1 MQTNSFLRK
10 ASLIAALAV
19 ATFSVN
25 RGAYARAVLPT
36 GATITPKAAPGSVF
50 QPLRVTQRLLPT
62 FPIPNYKP
70 DGAETTAI
78 SPDGKT
84 LLILTSGYNYNENS
98 SGSYDPT
105 SSGEFVFVYD
115 ISKPSKP
122 VNTQI
127 VFLAN
132 ERAFDGIVWSPNG
145 TKFYVAGGA
154 DDVIYTFAQSNG
166 QWTQSSAPINLNH
179 THDRM
184 QLETE
189 VGPTAASIGIT
200 ADGNTLI
207 VANHETDSITAVNVA
222 TGSILKE
229 FDLRP
234 GLINPERT
242 GVPGGE
248 FPYGI
253 AVKGSDT
260 VYVSSVRDREIDV
273 LKLSNGTL
281 TLTTRIPVDGNPEK
295 MVLNRAQSK
304 LFVVANNSD
313 KLIIIDTTAN
323 RVVGQVN
330 TSAPLGV
337 LGFGNRIPKG
347 INPNSVAL
355 SPDETIAYVT
365 NGGTNSVA
373 VISVAVWPFGNE
385 QPTVLGLIPT
395 GWYPNSV
402 SVSPDGSTLYVVN
415 SKSPETPNPLNC
427 RYINNDPGG
436 GYGTG
441 CQSIAAQDGSANE
454 YAWQN
459 EYSGFLTLPVPNFF
473 ELPQL
478 TSQVAQNNGFNFQVD
493 WQDGYKMSFL
503 HEHIQHVIYI
513 IKENRTFDQVLG
525 DLTNGANAD
534 PTLTQFP
541 SFITP
546 NFHDFANNFVTFDNF
561 DDTSMVS
568 MDGWQ
573 WSTAARALDINE
585 KCVTVNYGKGGCNYD
600 SEGTARNVD
609 VAVVGATPEL
619 TVAARKAWQP
629 LYPPDPNLLPG
640 TANEVGADGPEGQKG
655 LGYIWDAALNAG
667 LTVRN
672 YGFYLDLGASEYDPP
687 FNTRFPPTLTAPCS
701 ANPPIQVAFPAHP
714 ALLNITDFCFRG
726 FDQSFPDFFRFQEWN
741 REFQQ
746 QVANNS
752 FPNLTLLRLEHDH
765 FGDFGTASFG
775 VNTPELQ
782 IADNDYSVGLVA
794 QTIAHSP
801 YANNTLIFV
810 IEDDPQDGAD
820 HVSGDRSLAFI
831 IGPYVK
837 QGAVVSHFYSTV
849 SMVRTIEDV
858 LGVSHLSIHDSTV
871 PPMADAF
878 EISQNCGPAANGG
891 STCWTYTAT
900 PAQILCNTQ
909 LPLPVCANV
918 NPATLPKTTHDAA
931 WWEAKTKGMN
941 FKEED
946 ANDPEQFNRIIWQG
960 MMGDKPYPTMRSGVN
975 AKHTDSPHPKTSETT
990 DSDDE

>member
-1 MQTNSFLRK
+1 MLMSSFLRSVGLV
-10 ASLIAALAV
+10 AAV
-19 ATFSVN
+19 AVGTLFGYP
-25 RGAYARAVLPT
+25 GAKAQTVLPT
-36 GATITPKAAPGSVF
+36 GATITPNAAHGSVF
-50 QPLRVTQRLLPT
+50 LPLTVTDKLLPG
-62 FPIPNYKP
+62 FPIPNYTP
-70 DGAETTAI
+70 DGAESTAI
-78 SPDGKT
+78 SPDGKA
-84 LLILTSGYNYNENS
+84 LLILTSGYNYNDDS
-98 SGSYDPT
+98 SGNYDPHT
-105 SSGEFVFVYD
+105 SGEFVFVYD
-115 ISKPSKP
+115 ISKPSTP
-122 VNTQI
+122 VATQV
-127 VFLAN
+127 VFLGN
-132 ERAFDGIVWSPNG
+132 ERAFDGIVWSPDG

-154 DDVIYTFAQSNG
+154 DDVVYTFTKSDG
-166 QWTQSSAPINLNH
+166 QWTQSGTPINLNH
-179 THDRM
+179 NGDTMER
-184 QLETE
+184 ETE
-189 VGPTAASIGIT
+189 VGPTAALIGIT
-200 ADGNTLI
+200 ADGNTLV
-207 VANHETDSITAVNVA
+207 VANHETDSITSVNVT
-222 TGSILKE
+222 TGTILQE

-234 GLINPERT
+234 GIINPAQT

-253 AVKGSDT
+253 AVKGSNT

-273 LKLSNGTL
+273 LNLSKGTL

-313 KLIIIDTTAN
+313 ELIIINTTTNA
-323 RVVGQVN
+323 VVGHVN
-330 TSAPLGV
+330 TSAPWGV
-337 LGFGNRIPKG
+337 LGWENGVPKG
-347 INPNSVAL
+347 SNPNSVAL
-355 SPDETIAYVT
+355 SPDETVAYVT

-373 VISVAVWPFGNE
+373 VISLGSWR
-385 QPTVLGLIPT
+385 PTVIGLIPT

-415 SKSPETPNPLNC
+415 SKSVETPNPMNC

-436 GYGTG
+436 GYGTA
-441 CQSIAAQDGSANE
+441 CQSVSAQNGSANQ

-459 EYSGFLTLPVPNFF
+459 EYSGFLTVPVPNFE
-473 ELPQL
+473 ELARL
-478 TSQVAQNNGFNFQVD
+478 TVQVGQNNGFDFHLD
-493 WQDGYKMSFL
+493 WRDAATMSFL
-503 HEHIQHVIYI
+503 NQHIQHVIYI
-513 IKENRTFDQVLG
+513 IKENRTFDQILG

-546 NFHDFANNFVTFDNF
+546 NFHNFANNFVTFDNF
-561 DDTSMVS
+561 DDSSMVS

-600 SEGTARNVD
+600 SEGTSRNVD

-640 TANEVGADGPEGQKG
+640 TANEVGADGPEGQEG

-687 FNTRFPPTLTAPCS
+687 FNTRFPPTLIAPCS

-714 ALLNITDFCFRG
+714 ALLNLTDFCFRG

-741 REFQQ
+741 REFTQ
-746 QVANNS
+746 QVANNT

-782 IADNDYSVGLVA
+782 IADNDYAVGLVA
-794 QTIAHSP
+794 QRIAHSP
-801 YANNTLIFV
+801 YANSTLIFV

-878 EISQNCGPAANGG
+878 DIWQNCGPTAEGG
-891 STCWTYTAT
+891 SSCWTYTAA
-900 PAQILCNTQ
+900 PAQILYNTT
-909 LPLPVCANV
+909 LPLPNAATVKH
-918 NPATLPKTTHDAA
+918 ATLPRTTHDAA

-946 ANDPEQFNRIIWQG
+946 ANDPEQFNRVIWEG
-960 MMGDKPYPTMRSGVN
+960 MMGDKPYPTTRSGAKN
-975 AKHTDSPHPKTSETT
+975 ADTSRPTNPSTTHP
-990 DSDDE
+990 DEGLN

>member
-1 MQTNSFLRK
+1 MRIDSFLRK
-10 ASLIAALAV
+10 VSLIAVLAV

-25 RGAYARAVLPT
+25 RGAYAQAVLPT
-36 GATITPKAAPGSVF
+36 GATITPNAAPGSVF
-50 QPLRVTQRLLPT
+50 QPLTVTKELMPI
-62 FPIPNYKP
+62 FPIANYKP
-70 DGAETTAI
+70 DGAETTAL

-84 LLILTSGYNYNENS
+84 LLILTSGYNYNLDS
-98 SGSYDPT
+98 SGNYDPN

-115 ISKPSKP
+115 VSKASKP

-132 ERAFDGIVWSPNG
+132 ELAFDGIVWSPDG

-154 DDVIYTFAQSNG
+154 DDVIYTFSKSSG
-166 QWTQSSAPINLNH
+166 QWTQSGAPINLNH
-179 THDRM
+179 SGDLM
-184 QLETE
+184 NQETE
-189 VGPTAASIGIT
+189 VGPTAALIGIT

-207 VANHETDSITAVNVA
+207 VANHETDSITAVSVT
-222 TGSILKE
+222 TGSILEE

-234 GLINPERT
+234 GLINPEQT

-253 AVKGSDT
+253 AVKGSNT

-273 LKLSNGTL
+273 LNLSNGTL

-323 RVVGQVN
+323 QVVGQVN
-330 TSAPLGV
+330 TSAPWGV
-337 LGFGNRIPKG
+337 LGFGNQIPKG
-347 INPNSVAL
+347 SNPNSVAL
-355 SPDETIAYVT
+355 SPDERTAYVT

-373 VISVAVWPFGNE
+373 VISLGDGLFGNG
-385 QPTVLGLIPT
+385 QPTVIGLIPT

-415 SKSPETPNPLNC
+415 SKSVETPNPLNC

-436 GYGTG
+436 GYGAG
-441 CQSIAAQDGSANE
+441 CQTVAAQDGSANE

-473 ELPQL
+473 QLAQL
-478 TSQVAQNNGFNFQVD
+478 TFQVARNNGFDFQMD
-493 WQDGYKMSFL
+493 WQDAYKMSFL

-513 IKENRTFDQVLG
+513 VKENRTFDQILG
-525 DLTNGANAD
+525 DLTNGADAD
-534 PTLTQFP
+534 PSLTQFP

-546 NFHDFANNFVTFDNF
+546 NFHNFANNFVTFDNF
-561 DDTSMVS
+561 DDSSMVS

-600 SEGTARNVD
+600 SEGTARNIN
-609 VAVVGATPEL
+609 VAVVGPTPEA
-619 TVAARKAWQP
+619 TVAARTAWQP
-629 LYPPDPNLLPG
+629 IYPPDPNLLPG
-640 TANEVGADGPEGQKG
+640 TANEVGADGPEGQEG
-655 LGYIWDAALNAG
+655 LGYIWDAALNGG

-672 YGFYLDLGASEYDPP
+672 YGFYLDLGAMDVLEDLGVI
-687 FNTRFPPTLTAPCS
+687 TPTLTNPCG

-714 ALLNITDFCFRG
+714 ALLNITDLCFRG
-726 FDQSFPDFFRFQEWN
+726 FDNELPDYFRYTEWQ
-741 REFQQ
+741 REFTQ
-746 QVANNS
+746 QVQNNTL
-752 FPNLTLLRLEHDH
+752 PNLTLLRLMHDH
-765 FGDFGTASFG
+765 FGNFDTASFG

-782 IADNDYSVGLVA
+782 IADNDYAVGLVA

-831 IGPYVK
+831 VGPYVK

-878 EISQNCGPAANGG
+878 DISQNCGPAANGG

-900 PAQILCNTQ
+900 PAQVLCNTT
-909 LPLPVCANV
+909 LPLPPCANV

-931 WWEAKTKGMN
+931 WWAAKTKGMN

-946 ANDPEQFNRIIWQG
+946 ANDPEKFNRIIWEG
-960 MMGDKPYPTMRSGVN
+960 MMGDKPYPTTRAGVN
-975 AKHTDSPHPKTSETT
+975 AKHTDSPHPKTSEKT
-990 DSDDE
+990 DSDDDK